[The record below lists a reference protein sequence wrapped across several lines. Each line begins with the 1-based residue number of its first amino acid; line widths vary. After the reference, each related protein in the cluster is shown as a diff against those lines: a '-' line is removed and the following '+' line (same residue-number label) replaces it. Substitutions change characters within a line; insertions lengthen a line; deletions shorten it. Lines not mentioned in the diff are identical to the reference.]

1 MDNPHRAR
9 FERDGYYIAA
19 DVIHQDLVDRLNAL
33 GDHILAQQDPEHF
46 AQHKTTGS
54 MVLIDWA
61 MTCDHPAMAELVAH
75 PNMLSVLD
83 RLGFD
88 QPKFGHGR
96 IISKPPHSPPLFW
109 HEDGRFW
116 NDPVSYTAQPI
127 QVFLMYYLTD
137 TTPQNGCL
145 RVVPG
150 SHRRRHPLHDR
161 ISPRHTKELAAYEN
175 PDDPGFS
182 RVDDEI
188 DVPVKAGDLVIGY
201 GNLLHASHANQSTE
215 RRTVLTMCTIPITQ
229 TCPSAPA
236 PPSSQQ
242 KATTAISQRQ
252 RRRREPCSHH
262 SRSNTMA
269 TPSPSR
275 SSGCRA
281 RRFNKENHHDLSH
294 RHHRLRRHG
303 PQPRPALAAAR
314 RHHSRRRHG
323 HLG

>member
-9 FERDGYYIAA
+9 FEHDGYYIAA
-19 DVIHQDLVDRLNAL
+19 NVLHQDLVDRLNAL

-61 MTCDHPAMAELVAH
+61 MTCDHPTMAELVAH
-75 PNMLSVLD
+75 PNMLSVLE

-116 NDPVSYTAQPI
+116 NDPVSYTTQPI

-150 SHRRRHPLHDR
+150 SHRKRHPLHDR

-201 GNLLHASHANQSTE
+201 GNLLHASHANQSAE
-215 RRTVLTMCTIPITQ
+215 RRTVLTMWYYPDFTNLPERTRATIV
-229 TCPSAPA
+229 AA
-236 PPSSQQ
+236 
-242 KATTAISQRQ
+242 
-252 RRRREPCSHH
+252 EGHNSHF
-262 SRSNTMA
+262 T
-269 TPSPSR
+269 
-275 SSGCRA
+275 
-281 RRFNKENHHDLSH
+281 
-294 RHHRLRRHG
+294 
-303 PQPRPALAAAR
+303 AAAPQTR
-314 RHHSRRRHG
+314 AMLAPLKIEYDGDAEPIEIESVPG
-323 HLG
+323 PAFK